1 VHQAVV
7 GLPRTVPFEHGE
19 FRVALYLHTSP
30 EFACKK
36 LLAAGEPRLFSL
48 GPVYRNREE
57 KVVAPAVSAAR
68 RRSAAQ
74 SCIRLS

>member
-1 VHQAVV
+1 VVQGPALAVAV
-7 GLPRTVPFEHGE
+7 DRAIAPDGTTHP
-19 FRVALYLHTSP
+19 LYLHTSP

-36 LLAAGEPRLFSL
+36 LLAAGEPRLFT
-48 GPVYRNREE
+48 
-57 KVVAPAVSAAR
+57 AVSAAR